1 MNIKQI
7 ILNLFSNDKEPSIK
21 RVSGFIGWLVCLA
34 IVIYS
39 TASQKE
45 ASQYLLEAFILSA
58 ALLGFDSAMNTI
70 KSRWSN
76 RKDKSAEDTN
86 K

>member
-1 MNIKQI
+1 MEIKQI
-7 ILNLFSNDKEPSIK
+7 LLNLFSNDKEPSIK
-21 RVSGFIGWLVCLA
+21 RVSGFIGWIVCLA

-45 ASQYLLEAFILSA
+45 ASQYLLEAFLLSA

-70 KSRWSN
+70 KSKWVSI
-76 RKDKSAEDTN
+76 KEKTDSGDK
-86 K
+86 

>member
-1 MNIKQI
+1 MEIKQI
-7 ILNLFSNDKEPSIK
+7 LLNLFSNDKEPSIK
-21 RVSGFIGWLVCLA
+21 RVSGFIGWIVCLYVVVYA
-34 IVIYS
+34 TS
-39 TASQKE
+39 TQKE

-76 RKDKSAEDTN
+76 RKDKSTEDTN